1 MEYHSLEAVDADV
14 CSRAPNTAA
23 DVATN
28 SLFVVSS
35 RSSQHHYALRLTRI
49 LPRMPNSADSP
60 PVLPPGERFLL

>member
-1 MEYHSLEAVDADV
+1 MEHHSLEAVNADV
-14 CSRAPNTAA
+14 GSWAANTSA

-35 RSSQHHYALRLTRI
+35 RFSQQFYALRLTRI
-49 LPRMPNSADSP
+49 LPRIPRSADSP